1 MNYNTNKAVTA
12 RFIVTLAVLLS
23 AIAGLVA
30 LNLSDIGRQKT
41 WDIEIPMA
49 NAHVSW
55 IQTYHSGSWSD

>member
-1 MNYNTNKAVTA
+1 MNYNTNKAVRA
-12 RFIVTLAVLLS
+12 RFIVALTILLS
-23 AIAGLVA
+23 VIAGLIA

-49 NAHVSW
+49 NAHISW

>member
-23 AIAGLVA
+23 VITGLIA

-55 IQTYHSGSWSD
+55 QQTFYTGDWGN

>member
-1 MNYNTNKAVTA
+1 MLIALM
-12 RFIVTLAVLLS
+12 ILAGTIL
-23 AIAGLVA
+23 

-55 IQTYHSGSWSD
+55 QQTFYSGEWRD